1 MYLQNLL
8 SFLKSISLVVDL
20 VSVTLSILDKT
31 LTVRNKWYEEFYKN
45 DDEKQQWRKKDG
57 LRNRLFGIHLM

>member
-20 VSVTLSILDKT
+20 ISVTLSILDKT

>member
-8 SFLKSISLVVDL
+8 SFLKSISLVFDL
-20 VSVTLSILDKT
+20 VYVTLSLLDKT